1 MDWSDIASST
11 GFQLGYPLLSALV
24 SATGPRGANI
34 AQGLNTGMAITN
46 RYAEQRKADEQNK
59 LLGQS
64 LGNLLKSTT
73 PVSSTQSVASMP
85 VNPATASFEMP
96 GVKEQTI
103 DDINPSQKLGDA
115 LAPVPLEKQTTVTQK
130 PAFSPQ
136 VQQLGDA
143 LVNARRPDMLLPML
157 TRELMRD
164 PKLTSVRPGG
174 SLVDEQGNVKYQA
187 PPPPVREATP
197 PRPVF
202 GTQGGEGVSSVYN
215 PATKQWEVN
224 RAPLTAAPA
233 RQLPPEESER
243 VRAQTAVENARIPL
257 IGAQMGAAN
266 ASASNSKAQAGAATA
281 RASRL
286 NNLAKTAADPRATTG
301 QASAA
306 MNALIRERDSIETP
320 EEDKPVINDAIRAVR
335 SRLADIGKNPNG
347 AQPAAAAPQPAAA
360 PPGKPIGRTKDGKT
374 VYQGADG
381 KKYVAN

>member
-46 RYAEQRKADEQNK
+46 RYAEQRKADEENK
-59 LLGQS
+59 ILSQKIGDVF
-64 LGNLLKSTT
+64 KSIT
-73 PVSSTQSVASMP
+73 PVSSTSTVASMP
-85 VNPATASFEMP
+85 VNPQTASFSMP
-96 GVKEQTI
+96 SAP
-103 DDINPSQKLGDA
+103 DDQGTPV
-115 LAPVPLEKQTTVTQK
+115 APVPLEQQTTVSQK
-130 PAFSPQ
+130 PVFSPQ
-136 VQQLGDA
+136 MQKLGEALAVSRNPSAALGIAERALTAKQQPMQHFGSPETGYYGVA
-143 LVNARRPDMLLPML
+143 PGETTATQLVPGVGRRP
-157 TRELMRD
+157 
-164 PKLTSVRPGG
+164 
-174 SLVDEQGNVKYQA
+174 
-187 PPPPVREATP
+187 ATL
-197 PRPVF
+197 PRPVVSEY
-202 GTQGGEGVSSVYN
+202 GTMIPIKDPTTGEITWPSAPT
-215 PATKQWEVN
+215 PA
-224 RAPLTAAPA
+224 LSAPA
-233 RQLPPEESER
+233 RQLSPEQSALEAAKLRTEQQR
-243 VRAQTAVENARIPL
+243 PGL
-257 IGAQMGAAN
+257 IGAQTGAAN

-347 AQPAAAAPQPAAA
+347 AQPAAAAPQPTAA